1 MRFVAS
7 AVACAGLC
15 LVIAGCDPVTDRQYF
30 TKGVGSELYA
40 ADVATQTDLQNLYVD
55 HICQQAGLPAGACG
69 PANFDVATWTLFVQ
83 AGMNDIDQR
92 CDAYLTWLDNVRR
105 SEAPALKQ
113 ITDMGTATTLIM
125 QATGV
130 EPGPMAI
137 VAAAFGL
144 ASNTFTNINSR
155 LILQVNHATVQ
166 AVVLQRQQ
174 RYREDLFG
182 TATNRS
188 QAIISSRPAAVYA
201 LRSYLRLCMPM
212 TIETEINNTVTTFE
226 RGGAAALQISRP
238 MISAKSVGATVIRD
252 ATAGPATRIK
262 TAVVF
267 EDAGNL
273 LRTWLRPNGAVDRE
287 RVAVIEKFIA
297 EKKYDP
303 PPQVTTF
310 LRGAAFTDGRVELA
324 RRLGLIR

>member
-1 MRFVAS
+1 M
-7 AVACAGLC
+7 AG
-15 LVIAGCDPVTDRQYF
+15 
-30 TKGVGSELYA
+30 
-40 ADVATQTDLQNLYVD
+40 
-55 HICQQAGLPAGACG
+55 QQARILQARQGGAVFVDGATTIEQAGHCMKDNDINA
-69 PANFDVATWTLFVQ
+69 LFVRDGQ
-83 AGMNDIDQR
+83 RVGVVTGMN
-92 CDAYLTWLDNVRR
+92 V
-105 SEAPALKQ
+105 SK
-113 ITDMGTATTLIM
+113 
-125 QATGV
+125 
-130 EPGPMAI
+130 
-137 VAAAFGL
+137 
-144 ASNTFTNINSR
+144 
-155 LILQVNHATVQ
+155 